1 MKASCSLAC
10 STRRARTEASLLSGV
25 VRSSVPARWFQLPSS
40 AFAVAVKVLLFA
52 CLRTRLMAADGSPA
66 PFNRPVEPRTTS
78 IRSKGSVLMVSAPM
92 LPVNMGT
99 PSNW

>member
-1 MKASCSLAC
+1 MKASWASAL
-10 STRRARTEASLLSGV
+10 STTRPRTDASLFRGV
-25 VRSSVPARWFQLPSS
+25 LRSRVPARWFQLPSS
-40 AFAVAVKVLLFA
+40 VSTVAVKVLLVA

-66 PFNRPVEPRTTS
+66 PLSSPVAPRTTS
-78 IRSKGSVLMVSAPM
+78 IRSKGAVLMVSAPM